1 MSAERSAVGT
11 GILTATIALVALGLA
26 VMATG
31 NWRPGLALIGVG
43 LDVAGLSRLVL
54 STRLA
59 GPLRV
64 RHSRWSDAL
73 VMCALGTVLLVLPW
87 LVPDQPIRPG

>member
-1 MSAERSAVGT
+1 VSAERSVVGT
-11 GILTATIALVALGLA
+11 GILTGAIALVALGLA
-26 VMATG
+26 VMARG
-31 NWRPGLALIGVG
+31 DFRPGLALAGAG

-64 RHSRWSDAL
+64 RHSRWSDAF
-73 VMCALGTVLLVLPW
+73 VMCAFGTALLVLAW
-87 LVPDQPIRPG
+87 LVPDQPTRAG

>member
-1 MSAERSAVGT
+1 MSAERSVVGT
-11 GILTATIALVALGLA
+11 GILTGAIALVALGLA
-26 VMATG
+26 VMARG
-31 NWRPGLALIGVG
+31 DFRPGLALAGAG

-64 RHSRWSDAL
+64 RHSRWSDAF
-73 VMCALGTVLLVLPW
+73 VMCAFGTALLVLAW
-87 LVPDQPIRPG
+87 LVPDQPTRAG